1 VPDKR
6 KRRQHREGRN
16 WLSQRGVILLET
28 LVGVAVISTTVLTG
42 LVALSTASIA
52 TDQVAEEST
61 GGWIAVS
68 QIESVRTQPY
78 VNTGGTYTSV
88 ATPAGYSVQNTTS
101 AYPGGNADIQIVTV
115 TVSKGGQQILQK
127 QVTKVRR

>member
-1 VPDKR
+1 MAARQDR
-6 KRRQHREGRN
+6 RQQNMKRR
-16 WLSQRGVILLET
+16 WLKQRGIILLET

-52 TDQVAEEST
+52 TDQVSDEST

-68 QIESVRTQPY
+68 QIERIRTEAY
-78 VNTGGTYTSV
+78 VSTGGSYPDV
-88 ATPAGYSVQNTTS
+88 AAPAGYSVQNTTS

-115 TVSKGGQQILQK
+115 TVSKGSEVIMEKQI
-127 QVTKVRR
+127 TKVRR

>member
-1 VPDKR
+1 VPAR
-6 KRRQHREGRN
+6 QLRRQRN
-16 WLSQRGVILLET
+16 KSRDWLHQRGVILLET

-52 TDQVAEEST
+52 TDQVSGEST

-68 QIESVRTQPY
+68 QIELIRTEPY
-78 VNTGGTYTSV
+78 VATGGSYTDV
-88 ATPAGYSVQNTTS
+88 TPPAGYTVQNTTS

-115 TVSKGGQQILQK
+115 TVSRGGDVVVEKQI
-127 QVTKVRR
+127 TKVRR